1 MDRFSLCEKNGPG
14 GLIMA
19 NHSDDHTVELGAAMD
34 YAEHTATYDRFVGL
48 AKWGALVCMALMA
61 AMAFGFFTSAGF
73 FSSTILFLGILAIA
87 FVIL

>member
-1 MDRFSLCEKNGPG
+1 
-14 GLIMA
+14 MA

-48 AKWGALVCMALMA
+48 AKWSTLVCVALLA

-73 FSSTILFLGILAIA
+73 FSSTVLFLGILAIA
-87 FVIL
+87 FVVL